1 MNFSALK
8 ARTLQHIAFLTGA
21 PTAGTKASIIS
32 DLQASLHQPRLAK
45 NATRILSVD
54 MGIRNLAY
62 CVIDVPPQTPSPKT
76 KTTLHATQWKRLDLL
91 SRLSSSSSSPDLPST
106 APEPPRS
113 KLTTA
118 AATAAHPKPSF
129 TPSTMSRAALTVALD
144 LLAHNP
150 DTILI
155 ERQRFRSNG
164 SSAIQEW
171 TVRVNMLESMLW
183 ACFET
188 LKATRSR
195 DEGRAFPELHEC
207 SPKRVA
213 GFWAAR
219 PEAQGVSGGLLGEEF
234 GLLEDGAGVDAG
246 GRKAKKAAEVKKE
259 KIAVLRSWLDGSG
272 GVELVLEGETEVTA
286 KAFAPGVRRRGSK
299 ALKEGEVVAS
309 QETKLDDLADCMLQG
324 AAWVRWE
331 ENRRAI
337 LRAFQEQ
344 SGER

>member
-1 MNFSALK
+1 
-8 ARTLQHIAFLTGA
+8 
-21 PTAGTKASIIS
+21 
-32 DLQASLHQPRLAK
+32 
-45 NATRILSVD
+45 
-54 MGIRNLAY
+54 
-62 CVIDVPPQTPSPKT
+62 
-76 KTTLHATQWKRLDLL
+76 
-91 SRLSSSSSSPDLPST
+91 
-106 APEPPRS
+106 
-113 KLTTA
+113 
-118 AATAAHPKPSF
+118 
-129 TPSTMSRAALTVALD
+129 
-144 LLAHNP
+144 
-150 DTILI
+150 
-155 ERQRFRSNG
+155 
-164 SSAIQEW
+164 
-171 TVRVNMLESMLW
+171 MLESMLW

-219 PEAQGVSGGLLGEEF
+219 PGAQGVPGGLLGEGF
-234 GLLEDGAGVDAG
+234 GLLEEGAGMDAG

-286 KAFAPGVRRRGSK
+286 KAFAPGAKRRGSK
-299 ALKEGEVVAS
+299 ALKEGEVVSS

-337 LRAFQEQ
+337 LQAFEEQ
-344 SGER
+344 SRER